1 VTRPAGALVA
11 VLDANVLY
19 PQWLRDVLL
28 TLAAMGYYDPVWS
41 EQIIDEMRRNVL
53 HDHPDIDPQHFDAVT
68 IAALRRAFPEAWI
81 DVPATLIAQM
91 DNAPGD
97 RHVLATAVAASAH
110 LVVTANTADFHSA
123 RFVESGQV
131 RIEDPAVFLAAALE
145 EHEDVMA
152 AVLEHLAA
160 NRRGVDSVRDVLE
173 ELARNETL
181 ESFVDLARTRLL

>member
-1 VTRPAGALVA
+1 MTRSTGALVA

-53 HDHPDIDPQHFDAVT
+53 HDHPDIAPRHFDAVT
-68 IAALRRAFPEAWI
+68 IAALRRAFPEAWT

-97 RHVLATAVAASAH
+97 RHVLATAVAASAQ
-110 LVVTANTADFHSA
+110 LVVTANTADFHSR
-123 RFVESGQV
+123 RFVGSGQI
-131 RIEDPAVFLAAALE
+131 RIEDPAAFLTAALE
-145 EHEDVMA
+145 EHDDVMS
-152 AVLEHLAA
+152 AVLEHLAS
-160 NRRGVDSVRDVLE
+160 NRRGVDSVSDVLD
-173 ELARNETL
+173 ELARSDAL
-181 ESFVDLARTRLL
+181 QPFVDHARSRLL

>member
-1 VTRPAGALVA
+1 
-11 VLDANVLY
+11 
-19 PQWLRDVLL
+19 VLL

-68 IAALRRAFPEAWI
+68 IAALRRAFPEAWT

-97 RHVLATAVAASAH
+97 RHVLATAVAASAQ
-110 LVVTANTADFHSA
+110 LVVTANTADFHSP

-131 RIEDPAVFLAAALE
+131 RIEDPAVFLAALE
-145 EHEDVMA
+145 EHDDVMA
-152 AVLEHLAA
+152 AVLEHLATH
-160 NRRGVDSVRDVLE
+160 RRGVESVSDVLG
-173 ELARNETL
+173 ELARNDTL
-181 ESFVDLARTRLL
+181 QLFVELARNRLL